1 MNWQPLV
8 DAARAA
14 QARAYAPYSHFPVGA
29 ALLADDGTVV
39 AGCNVEN
46 SSFGLTIC
54 AERVALSTAVAM
66 GLHHF
71 RALVV
76 ASDGVPAAAPCGLC
90 RQTLIEFADD
100 MPILLVN
107 RAGEQ
112 TEVSL
117 AELVPRPF
125 HLNR

>member
-1 MNWQPLV
+1 MDWQPLV
-8 DAARAA
+8 DAALAA

-29 ALLADDGTVV
+29 ALLADDGTIV

-46 SSFGLTIC
+46 ASLGLTLC
-54 AERVALSTAVAM
+54 AERVALAAAVTQ

-76 ASDGVPAAAPCGLC
+76 ASDGDPAAAPCGLC

-100 MPILLVN
+100 LPILLVN
-107 RAGEQ
+107 RQGER
-112 TEVSL
+112 TEVRL

-125 HLNR
+125 HLRR